1 MTGTAWAAL
10 AGVGFGIFQVVNR
23 KALRELDV
31 YRSTFLQLLV
41 SAVVLVAASSATQT
55 VDVLAGASW
64 TTLAN
69 FAVAGLIHFFVGWTF
84 LNASQKRIGAARAS
98 PLLATTPLFGTVI
111 AALALREIP
120 GPITLAGVVVIV
132 AGVVV
137 GSEGEPE
144 PAPGPE
150 AEPEASPGS
159 EGEAGGNAPAPG
171 RTTGL
176 NGGRETAGPIGSATF
191 RTRQRARSDAVLQTV
206 RGRLGVAFGLATA
219 LAWAISPVFIRA
231 GLEDLPSPLL
241 AVTISMVTA
250 VLAYGVALVVTRR
263 RHSPSS
269 MSRSTLRWKLLA
281 GVLVG
286 ISTWLRWLALDQA
299 AVAVVLALGL
309 LSVPTVIALAPL
321 ILGRRVERITV
332 RVVAG
337 AALVVTGSMGLV
349 WLA

>member
-41 SAVVLVAASSATQT
+41 SAVVLVAASSLTQT
-55 VDVLAGASW
+55 LDVLAGASW

-120 GPITLAGVVVIV
+120 GPITLAGVVLIV

-137 GSEGEPE
+137 GSEGEPGE
-144 PAPGPE
+144 SAGSGVE
-150 AEPEASPGS
+150 AEG
-159 EGEAGGNAPAPG
+159 APVPG
-171 RTTGL
+171 RTEEPD
-176 NGGRETAGPIGSATF
+176 GGREVAGPTGSATF
-191 RTRQRARSDAVLQTV
+191 RTRQRARSDAVLRTV

-337 AALVVTGSMGLV
+337 AALVVTGSMALV